1 MKLVCIPAYN
11 AEKTVGDVVKKC
23 LAYVDKV
30 IVCDDGSSDNTVK
43 AARESGAQ
51 VIFHEQNQGYGGSI
65 ISLFNAARDQKADAM
80 VTIDADGQHNPD
92 EIPRLLK
99 KLSEKNLDVVI
110 GSRFLNGDSNAPGY
124 RKTGIKM
131 ITSASNLGTN
141 FKVSDSQSGF
151 RAYSKR
157 AIEEIHPSDI
167 GMGISTEIL
176 QKVSNKGLSVGEV
189 PITVYYGDD
198 TSSQNPIR
206 HGSSVFLTTMNY
218 ISVRHPL
225 AFYGVPGIILTT
237 IGMVFAYAFLHSYL
251 YGGGLHL
258 GFLGVGVMMFTL
270 GIILVVTSVIL
281 FTMSTLM
288 KNNK

>member
-11 AEKTVGDVVKKC
+11 AEKTVGNVVKKC

-110 GSRFLNGDSNAPGY
+110 GSRF
-124 RKTGIKM
+124 
-131 ITSASNLGTN
+131 
-141 FKVSDSQSGF
+141 
-151 RAYSKR
+151 
-157 AIEEIHPSDI
+157 
-167 GMGISTEIL
+167 
-176 QKVSNKGLSVGEV
+176 
-189 PITVYYGDD
+189 
-198 TSSQNPIR
+198 
-206 HGSSVFLTTMNY
+206 
-218 ISVRHPL
+218 
-225 AFYGVPGIILTT
+225 
-237 IGMVFAYAFLHSYL
+237 
-251 YGGGLHL
+251 
-258 GFLGVGVMMFTL
+258 
-270 GIILVVTSVIL
+270 
-281 FTMSTLM
+281 
-288 KNNK
+288 